1 VLGEGAG
8 KARITARRR
17 HQGYRARGGGKAGA
31 SGESK
36 FSLVGERM
44 TCLTVSVVVRALAN
58 GRHLS
63 VGDAVIVN
71 HEETAIIG

>member
-1 VLGEGAG
+1 M
-8 KARITARRR
+8 
-17 HQGYRARGGGKAGA
+17 
-31 SGESK
+31 GES
-36 FSLVGERM
+36 M

-58 GRHLS
+58 GRHLI

>member
-1 VLGEGAG
+1 
-8 KARITARRR
+8 
-17 HQGYRARGGGKAGA
+17 
-31 SGESK
+31 
-36 FSLVGERM
+36 M

-58 GRHLS
+58 GRHLI